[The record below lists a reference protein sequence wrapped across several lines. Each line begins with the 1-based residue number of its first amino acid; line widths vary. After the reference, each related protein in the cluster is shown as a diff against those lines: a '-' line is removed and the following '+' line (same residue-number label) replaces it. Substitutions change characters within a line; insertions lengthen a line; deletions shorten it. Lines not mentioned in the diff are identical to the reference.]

1 MVLADISLW
10 GIGLDPL
17 RDLKMLEITDRE
29 ALLMSQVLFT
39 IRTSSQ
45 ILLNSYLQEEIL
57 DLVDKLD
64 EHIVSGGQPEN
75 TASMNSVDP
84 VASEDETDE
93 SEEEEYFF
101 NVADFVELDSLKV
114 VEGKNKHILMFVS
127 APNGEL
133 DVDLDDGEELICS
146 VSSVTRGSD
155 WVQIET
161 NDGVSRKFEVRK
173 FPVSWTSTFE
183 LGVKV
188 NVEEEES

>member
-1 MVLADISLW
+1 MVLADASLW

-39 IRTSSQ
+39 IRTSLQ

-93 SEEEEYFF
+93 SEEEYFF

>member
-1 MVLADISLW
+1 VVLADASLW

-39 IRTSSQ
+39 IRTSLQ

-93 SEEEEYFF
+93 SEEEYFF